1 MPRPASSLSVAPLAP
16 SRPSS
21 RSSSGALAL
30 SVALAIALVAGCR
43 SAPAETSAADAA
55 PPTDAASPDLAAS
68 ARRPLRRYYMA
79 HVEGRCEV
87 YFADGD
93 QLSPPTRFP
102 CPLDLLQGERLR
114 SAVKTC
120 MRESAD
126 PERRVPVVCPDP
138 VTNLEKKERQKGP

>member
-1 MPRPASSLSVAPLAP
+1 
-16 SRPSS
+16 
-21 RSSSGALAL
+21 
-30 SVALAIALVAGCR
+30 
-43 SAPAETSAADAA
+43 
-55 PPTDAASPDLAAS
+55 
-68 ARRPLRRYYMA
+68 MA

-114 SAVKTC
+114 IAGKTC